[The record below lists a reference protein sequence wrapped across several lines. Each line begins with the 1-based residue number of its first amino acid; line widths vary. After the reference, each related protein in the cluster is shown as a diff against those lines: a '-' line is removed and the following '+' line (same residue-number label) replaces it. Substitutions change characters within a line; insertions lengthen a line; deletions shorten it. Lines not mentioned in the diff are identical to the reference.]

1 MWGVALKLE
10 PMFQNLFGDH
20 FDLSIKKMFGS
31 QFMHQIQT
39 NLRIV
44 FWFEVLGLENK
55 DIFFLWLVFLSSDQ
69 HINCFFDV
77 DGN

>member
-55 DIFFLWLVFLSSDQ
+55 DIFFYDWFFYHQTNTSIAFLM
-69 HINCFFDV
+69 
-77 DGN
+77 